1 MVRNSSRTSSSV
13 YVKHKV
19 EMKKLVITAEKGG
32 VGKTALNCQ
41 LALYLALKLKRRV
54 LFLDFDLQN
63 NATSTLTAQGAVS
76 MADYSVH
83 DLLTRPVGKLPVT
96 SFVLVPEGE
105 RKTLG
110 LFDQG
115 DKDTFLSNLVTF
127 FDQVDTQFDICIMD
141 TPPTPVITHNLPL
154 VTADYLL
161 APLTLSQESIDG
173 IEAILFSKPWG
184 FKNIKAN
191 FNRDLEFLG
200 ILAVMVQS
208 RPDQAALIAFLEQ
221 EESTKNILF
230 KLDDGTTAQVPSL
243 AAVRI
248 AQGQGYFLGDLKT
261 SSARDA
267 WRRIK
272 PTFDTIVSRLE
283 LEKTA

>member
-1 MVRNSSRTSSSV
+1 MVRNSSSHELV
-13 YVKHKV
+13 DLCQNKV
-19 EMKKLVITAEKGG
+19 GMKKLVITAEKGG

-41 LALYLALKLKRRV
+41 LALYLALKLKKRV

-63 NATSTLTAQGAVS
+63 NATSTLTTQGAVS
-76 MADYSVH
+76 VADYSVH

-96 SFVLVPEGE
+96 SFVLVPEGD

-115 DKDTFLSNLVTF
+115 NQDTFLSNLVTF

-154 VTADYLL
+154 VTGDYLL

-200 ILAVMVQS
+200 ILAVMVQA
-208 RPDQAALIAFLEQ
+208 RPDQAALIAFLEH
-221 EESTKNILF
+221 EESIKNVLF

-261 SSARDA
+261 TSARDA

-272 PTFDTIVSRLE
+272 PTFDTIVSRLA
-283 LEKTA
+283 LEKTI